1 MAYAVYLGCDGG
13 CTLDREDRGC
23 CGADAS
29 SKTGSRE
36 PIRFEGPFG
45 EYRTQ
50 APGRAPPPCAP
61 TGPTSSRGRP
71 ARRASGAPC
80 LSEVRPAAASIGR
93 VPADSACPCL
103 LVLSR
108 VARKESSASTL
119 PDSTSETLRPRH
131 GAAQAPRYEG
141 CRVLRDPHRNGE
153 LESEHAPS
161 DLASSH
167 MAWNRRRRRAS
178 ECRVAVPVVTER
190 WRGHLSHSHPSGHLT
205 PVSRLSR
212 PHRPDT
218 WPAGRGGC
226 PSCPSPPDLTAPR
239 VAHRAPA
246 SITLS
251 RHHGTTWQK
260 MCHLRL

>member
-1 MAYAVYLGCDGG
+1 MAYAVYLGCDRG
-13 CTLDREDRGC
+13 CTLDREDWGC

-36 PIRFEGPFG
+36 PTRFEGPFG

-71 ARRASGAPC
+71 ARRVSG
-80 LSEVRPAAASIGR
+80 VR
-93 VPADSACPCL
+93 ACPRCARPPRASAACPWTAP

-108 VARKESSASTL
+108 AARKRSSTSTL

-141 CRVLRDPHRNGE
+141 CSVLRDPHRDGE
-153 LESEHAPS
+153 HEGEHAPS

-167 MAWNRRRRRAS
+167 MAWNRRRGRTS
-178 ECRVAVPVVTER
+178 ECRVAVPVVTKR
-190 WRGHLSHSHPSGHLT
+190 W
-205 PVSRLSR
+205 
-212 PHRPDT
+212 
-218 WPAGRGGC
+218 
-226 PSCPSPPDLTAPR
+226 
-239 VAHRAPA
+239 
-246 SITLS
+246 
-251 RHHGTTWQK
+251 
-260 MCHLRL
+260 